1 MSYVS
6 QPAYSHPYSSWG
18 WFDEEVQVPSYFG
31 SWYVEYAA
39 PRHPERS
46 LSYKDRFDQN
56 RSGAQPKK
64 KVVKKVYCV
73 KYDGRKKKSLDLN
86 SIIEKPIILLKNLA
100 INGKEVGKS
109 SIDIVGAKDKTRI
122 AAVQNKNKT
131 KKLIR
136 FTKVAR
142 EEFTKA

>member
-1 MSYVS
+1 
-6 QPAYSHPYSSWG
+6 
-18 WFDEEVQVPSYFG
+18 
-31 SWYVEYAA
+31 
-39 PRHPERS
+39 
-46 LSYKDRFDQN
+46 
-56 RSGAQPKK
+56 
-64 KVVKKVYCV
+64 V